1 MPSKLLAPLNS
12 FENGLNTAINDRDI
26 KDTEYTRGDNL
37 DSSIQGRL
45 RCIGKLDTF
54 FDTAT
59 SGDTNLGGVD
69 TVAGYGL
76 YAFNVDRDTL
86 NAEVD
91 GSYIAMFESSTYGPI
106 ISVDDFVNAGTN
118 TAGTYTNISLT
129 GGDGSGAIGTVTVN
143 SSGNI
148 SDVTITNPGNGY
160 KINNELGIS
169 TVIGNQVLTVDS
181 SSFVDLGNNIENV
194 YTDVPLTSVGGGTGA
209 KATVA
214 VLDDGSGGAI
224 AIIFITDGGSGY
236 TVNDELTI
244 PEGYLGEGSGGGTC
258 DVASISGLSAG
269 GTVDVAVIANGI
281 QLYVEPAIDG
291 KYTLDDEIKLDA
303 VSLGSGN
310 GYARSS
316 TKVDYLAVDGSL
328 RVFNRNF
335 HFSPQKWWY
344 LETGGIYFNAIK
356 TMANDTEDATILQYT
371 SDSIKGY
378 KQDNQFVIK
387 PTGGTVYK
395 SVVGD
400 NGVPKLTSTNV
411 ISEGEVGLIIN
422 RHNQTGVD
430 FVGWGE
436 SVGEEDRYEF
446 HASFVYDGNQES
458 MTKRIGAATL
468 GGKTSGDE
476 HNDISFTA
484 VVRPCNMNNSSNGIV
499 SWNPRITSV
508 RIYYR
513 KVDENKDILYFIG
526 DYPTK
531 VSDSTEIA
539 RIDRLTNF
547 GLAYLKGD
555 GTGKGVY
562 AYDDWGVYHKQPP
575 VIFTHA
581 VKSGI
586 RSNTVSVECGYKTA
600 AILNRKL
607 YVGNI
612 KQKTEDSPNVE
623 KQYPDRLLKS
633 INNRFDVLPDT
644 EFVDVAIRDGE
655 SIVKLVSFGNRLL
668 QFKDNTLYVLAVAGG
683 EEYLEATYKNM
694 GVRHPNA
701 VTVFEQGIFW
711 VNEFGAYLF
720 NGESAP
726 INIINNKIAI
736 PDWHSFITDDSVTG
750 HYAREQKLFV
760 IDSANLWNPS
770 STKIEMYIF
779 NMLTQSWNVQK
790 SVVGETGYNAVSNI
804 INYKDVISHGG
815 KPVGTNHTLFIVGKD
830 VSGAKFLEYKSID
843 DLSAPYPLLPVTFI
857 TKELTAN
864 APHQRK
870 KIYGCYI
877 TYRGNMTQDNNI
889 TYTNNT
895 CDYSDGSSYVDID
908 STASLSVGMDIELP
922 ANGTSPVPG
931 GTTIISIDSNGTRSR
946 MSNNATVTIN
956 NRQTE
961 FVSTVYVIPKVK
973 MHFVSQG
980 KTTDTITLEESESGL
995 SFDDASDWETAK
1007 YLVSSADK
1015 TKASNVYS
1023 VKLEISPGT
1032 NSTAIDSSFEINDIS
1047 LIFRMKSIK

>member
-1 MPSKLLAPLNS
+1 MPSKLLVPLVS
-12 FENGLNTAINDRDI
+12 FGDGLNTAVNNRDI
-26 KDTEYTRGDNL
+26 KDTEYIRGDNL

-91 GSYIAMFESSTYGPI
+91 GSYIAVFESSTYGPI
-106 ISVDDFVNAGTN
+106 ISVDDFVDSGTN
-118 TAGTYTNISLT
+118 IEGTYTNVPLT
-129 GGDGSGAIGTVTVN
+129 GGNGTGAIGKVTVN
-143 SSGNI
+143 NSGDI
-148 SDVTITNPGNGY
+148 SAVEITASGSGY
-160 KINNELGIS
+160 AINDELGIVS
-169 TVIGNQVLTVDS
+169 DRIENQVLTVLLIN
-181 SSFVDLGNNIENV
+181 DLDDNIGNI
-194 YTDVPLTSVGGGTGA
+194 YTNVPLAEGDGTGA
-209 KATVA
+209 KATVVVSA
-214 VLDDGSGGAI
+214 NGGSDEI
-224 AIIFITDGGSGY
+224 QSVTITDGGSGY
-236 TVNDELTI
+236 AVNNDLI
-244 PEGYLGEGSGGGTC
+244 IKAGYIGTGGGGGTVR
-258 DVASISGLSAG
+258 VASITSTGSSG
-269 GTVDVAVIANGI
+269 GTVDVAVISTGI
-281 QLYVEPAIDG
+281 QLYVEPTISS
-291 KYTLDDEIKLDA
+291 KNTLDNVIALDSIA
-303 VSLGSGN
+303 LGSGN

-328 RVFNRNF
+328 RVFNRNH

-344 LETGGIYFNAIK
+344 LETGGIYFNATIK
-356 TMANDTEDATILQYT
+356 NMANNAEDATILEYT
-371 SDSIKGY
+371 AESIKGY
-378 KQDNQFVIK
+378 KQDNQFVKK

-400 NGVPKLTSTNV
+400 NGIPKLTSSNV

-422 RHNQTGVD
+422 RHNQTGVG

-436 SVGEEDRYEF
+436 SVGEEDRYDF

-484 VVRPCNMNNSSNGIV
+484 VVRPCDINNSILGTV

-513 KVDENKDILYFIG
+513 KVDESKDILYFIG

-531 VSDSTEIA
+531 TNDDTEEIA
-539 RIDRLTNF
+539 RIDVLTNF

-555 GTGKGVY
+555 GTGKGLY
-562 AYDDWGVYHKQPP
+562 AYNDWGIYHKQPP

-586 RSNTVSVECGYKTA
+586 RSNSVSVECKYKTA
-600 AILNRKL
+600 TILNRKL

-612 KQKTEDSPNVE
+612 KQRTEDSPNIE

-644 EFVDVAIRDGE
+644 EFVDVAVRDGE
-655 SIVKLVSFGNRLL
+655 SIVKLAAFGNRLL
-668 QFKDNTLYVLAVAGG
+668 QFKENTLYVIAVAGG
-683 EEYLEATYKNM
+683 EEYLEATFKNM

-701 VTVFEQGIFW
+701 VTVFEQGVFW

-720 NGESAP
+720 NGEGAP
-726 INIINNKIAI
+726 VNIINNKIAI
-736 PDWHSFITDDSVTG
+736 PDWYSFITDNSVTG
-750 HYAREQKLFV
+750 YYAREQKLFV

-815 KPVGTNHTLFIVGKD
+815 QPVGTNHTLFMVGKD

-864 APHQRK
+864 TPHQRK

-877 TYRGNMTQDNNI
+877 TYRGNMTQDNNNI
-889 TYTNNT
+889 SDFTNTT
-895 CDYSDGSSYVDID
+895 CQYVNSDFNVTMD
-908 STASLSVGMDIELP
+908 STSLLIIGQTISDSGSAVPADTTVASITNATTFKMSKAATDTP
-922 ANGTSPVPG
+922 SSPV
-931 GTTIISIDSNGTRSR
+931 TTTFANVDYI
-946 MSNNATVTIN
+946 V
-956 NRQTE
+956 
-961 FVSTVYVIPKVK
+961 PKVK

-980 KTTDTITLEESESGL
+980 KTTDTITLIESESGL
-995 SFDDASDWETAK
+995 SFDDASGWETAK

-1015 TKASNVYS
+1015 VKARNIYS
-1023 VKLEISPGT
+1023 VKLEVSPGT

-1047 LIFRMKSIK
+1047 LIMRMKSVK